1 MFLILEIHEIE
12 IIWVNNPSLIYNY
25 IMKYWELDKYRINKL
40 VYENATLLQEL
51 KNGVVELHK

>member
-12 IIWVNNPSLIYNY
+12 KIWVNNPSLTYNY